1 MAMRENELML
11 IDNEPTFGVVEM
23 GRTATIDRAA
33 IDQEFAALH
42 RAISESNINYYKAQ
56 LAGTRW
62 RLEHAPTGPV
72 MRLVDD
78 LGVRVSEKERT
89 MLGRVWDTLFGALPN
104 KRLAFEAD
112 RVIYE
117 AAGKAGVTPEKVER
131 FKYELHKIVEDNT
144 HQYPGGFQRSK
155 YVSIFTIEPSTIN
168 KVAQRVGMGE
178 APAGFKSWSEVVFRA
193 YPGPMKIAQQQV
205 LGKSLAIPYSER
217 YHYLTRTM
225 YPMLRF
231 YFSPRFLLMNL
242 TERSILGYAKGGPD
256 YFKEAD
262 PRLRRLA
269 DGLRKADTRMENT
282 AYVDVGDHPGQVAR
296 LAMAMRRDEVAQ
308 AITAFMQ
315 KDSVMQ
321 QALRDAGVN
330 VKSTESIA
338 RYLDDV
344 MKQRS
349 ELIKL
354 DRPVGAEEQKLA
366 ARIKGLRDTVDEM
379 NAGEEVL
386 AREKLAK
393 LEDELTKMQVDRVV
407 REEAARLGGVTPQ
420 PLLDAVSRAEH
431 ELVSHARRIF
441 IGNPDRS
448 VMERVLNSYLLY
460 WPISYQLK
468 TGRVMAEVMFSR
480 GIGLPTGSAP
490 AVAWSR
496 MYHEHQRKLESDAQY
511 RSFFER
517 NKQTLFLLQQLM
529 PMSPDSVGV
538 TLSGFTRAGGALFG
552 LGSNPDVVKRL
563 EQVSALGPIYDYQVG
578 LRIVREQTKEGGLLA
593 PLIDRE

>member
-1 MAMRENELML
+1 
-11 IDNEPTFGVVEM
+11 
-23 GRTATIDRAA
+23 
-33 IDQEFAALH
+33 
-42 RAISESNINYYKAQ
+42 
-56 LAGTRW
+56 
-62 RLEHAPTGPV
+62 

-269 DGLRKADTRMENT
+269 DGLRLTRGWRT
-282 AYVDVGDHPGQVAR
+282 PR
-296 LAMAMRRDEVAQ
+296 
-308 AITAFMQ
+308 T
-315 KDSVMQ
+315 
-321 QALRDAGVN
+321 
-330 VKSTESIA
+330 STSA
-338 RYLDDV
+338 
-344 MKQRS
+344 
-349 ELIKL
+349 
-354 DRPVGAEEQKLA
+354 
-366 ARIKGLRDTVDEM
+366 T
-379 NAGEEVL
+379 
-386 AREKLAK
+386 
-393 LEDELTKMQVDRVV
+393 T
-407 REEAARLGGVTPQ
+407 LGR
-420 PLLDAVSRAEH
+420 SRAWRW
-431 ELVSHARRIF
+431 LCGATRSRRLS
-441 IGNPDRS
+441 PRS
-448 VMERVLNSYLLY
+448 CRRTASC
-460 WPISYQLK
+460 
-468 TGRVMAEVMFSR
+468 SR
-480 GIGLPTGSAP
+480 
-490 AVAWSR
+490 R
-496 MYHEHQRKLESDAQY
+496 CE
-511 RSFFER
+511 
-517 NKQTLFLLQQLM
+517 
-529 PMSPDSVGV
+529 
-538 TLSGFTRAGGALFG
+538 TR
-552 LGSNPDVVKRL
+552 
-563 EQVSALGPIYDYQVG
+563 E
-578 LRIVREQTKEGGLLA
+578 
-593 PLIDRE
+593 